1 MKTRRLF
8 RENVYQTEGSATV
21 TSVQTLDGNTV
32 VTLDQTIFFPTGG
45 GQSCDKGTL
54 DEYNVVDVYER
65 DDEIFHVLE
74 PSSVEAVEENR
85 KTDTIAIEAGSIM
98 EMKLDWE
105 HRFDN
110 MQRHCG
116 EHILSGMFFR
126 EYGGVNR
133 GFHMGDQYMTVDIS
147 LEAKPEFQTVT
158 WEMAKHVELCTN
170 EAIWSN
176 APVITRHFDTKEE
189 AEHLPLR
196 KALAIEKD
204 ITIVCVGSVENPA
217 DCVACCGTH
226 PSTAGQVGMVKIFKV
241 EPNKGMFRIYF
252 EAGKRAFLKYQNE
265 MDTLNKLCTKLSAG
279 TEDILDK
286 YDKQQ
291 EKNKEVRNQ
300 LHFLKKDLIAKEASS
315 IIDEIKGKADGFG
328 HAADAKPG
336 GQKRNQGSSQERGHN
351 GELPVRRYTL
361 FTLDDITAL
370 AREIGSEA
378 GKLCFLVCEPEKTVF
393 LISDG
398 KVDCGKLVKENA
410 SIYNGKGGGSKTL
423 ARAIFANDEYIDT
436 FIDLIEKHLR

>member
-8 RENVYQTEGSATV
+8 RENVYQAEGSATV

-54 DEYNVVDVYER
+54 GGYNVVDVYER

-74 PSSVEAVEENR
+74 PSYVEIAEENQ
-85 KTDTIAIEAGSIM
+85 KTDTIKAGCVM
-98 EMKLDWE
+98 GMKLDWE

-126 EYGGVNR
+126 ECGGVNR

-176 APVITRHFDTKEE
+176 EPVITRHFDTKEE

-315 IIDEIKGKADGFG
+315 IIDEIKGIADGSG
-328 HAADAKPG
+328 HVEG
-336 GQKRNQGSSQERGHN
+336 GKTGEQKRNQGSSLESRRN
-351 GELPVRRYTL
+351 SALPVRRSAL

-393 LISDG
+393 LLSDG

-410 SIYNGKGGGSKTL
+410 SIYNGKGGGSK
-423 ARAIFANDEYIDT
+423 
-436 FIDLIEKHLR
+436 